1 VYNKNSGMIGYM
13 NWVNALLMKKN
24 VHGQAMVEFALV
36 LPLLLLVMFGIV
48 EFGRLF
54 FSYAMVSAASRE
66 GARYGEAAEQIDRG
80 GTLYPR
86 YLDCRG
92 IRDSAIRI
100 GRFAGISQDSNVQ
113 IAYDNG
119 LTCDE
124 LPAKADIHLGDRV
137 IVTTTVTYNPVVPL
151 VNVPN
156 FQLQSVTRR
165 TIIKDVPINDLGPVP
180 SPNALP

>member
-1 VYNKNSGMIGYM
+1 MKRNK
-13 NWVNALLMKKN
+13 
-24 VHGQAMVEFALV
+24 HGQAMVEFALV
-36 LPLLLLVMFGIV
+36 LPILLLVMFAII

-80 GTLYPR
+80 GTMYPR

-92 IRDSAIRI
+92 IRDSAIRV
-100 GRFAGISQDSNVQ
+100 GRFAGVAQDSNVE

-119 LTCDE
+119 WTCDE
-124 LPAKADIHLGDRV
+124 HPIKSQINLGDRV

-156 FQLQSVTRR
+156 FQIQAVTRR
-165 TIIKDVPINDLGPVP
+165 TIIKDVRINAKGPYP
-180 SPNALP
+180 DP

>member
-1 VYNKNSGMIGYM
+1 M
-13 NWVNALLMKKN
+13 NWVKSLLMKRNKR
-24 VHGQAMVEFALV
+24 GQAMVEFALV
-36 LPLLLLVMFGIV
+36 LPILLLVMFAII

-54 FSYAMVSAASRE
+54 FSYAMVSASSRE
-66 GARYGEAAEQIDRG
+66 AARYGEAAEQIDRG
-80 GTLYPR
+80 GTMYPR

-100 GRFAGISQDSNVQ
+100 GRFAGIAQDSNVQ

-124 LPAKADIHLGDRV
+124 NPAKSEIGLGDRI

-151 VNVPN
+151 VNVPSI
-156 FQLQSVTRR
+156 QLQSVTRR

-180 SPNALP
+180 SPNALN